1 MNSLLRRVRESVEES
16 INLSRPATILVLLLI
31 VAGLATRIGFLVLHG
46 NRTIGS
52 FSGVGDQERYI
63 ALADS
68 VFQGR
73 GLSYF
78 NHPTALRPPVYPLLL
93 AGSHVIFGHSYPFVV
108 RFLQF
113 LIGIVVAYICLLI
126 AQDLFGKKP
135 LVGLSATAIA
145 LALPSLILI
154 SAELQTEQLA
164 TLLTTLFLMFL
175 IAEIERNESYS
186 VRLGICSGLATL
198 LRFNCAILVVIGAAI
213 CLWSKRSLKEASVL
227 CFVAALIVAPW
238 IVRNAVVFQ
247 GKILFSSHGGINL
260 LEGVLTPDGRAQSGE
275 SERIR
280 AEVGWLHSDI
290 EVNDPHRNLFSSE
303 PQLDR
308 QADLAAIAAWKNLGW
323 KSAVTLSLKKTL
335 RFWFSTDQMIETNSF
350 STLNRRLRA
359 VGVLVYWIVLAFA
372 ITGWCYLYSSSRT
385 VALTLGFYVLFF
397 TLAHLPFVMNT
408 RLRIPFA
415 DPLIAIL
422 AGRGFVASVERIRQS
437 FTREPDL
444 KPNRERDLTSQ
455 MHEPTHIRSKTA
467 AIGRREATNRRGDL
481 GSRGVGRTMVAI

>member
-1 MNSLLRRVRESVEES
+1 
-16 INLSRPATILVLLLI
+16 
-31 VAGLATRIGFLVLHG
+31 
-46 NRTIGS
+46 
-52 FSGVGDQERYI
+52 
-63 ALADS
+63 
-68 VFQGR
+68 
-73 GLSYF
+73 
-78 NHPTALRPPVYPLLL
+78 
-93 AGSHVIFGHSYPFVV
+93 
-108 RFLQF
+108 
-113 LIGIVVAYICLLI
+113 
-126 AQDLFGKKP
+126 
-135 LVGLSATAIA
+135 
-145 LALPSLILI
+145 
-154 SAELQTEQLA
+154 
-164 TLLTTLFLMFL
+164 MFL
-175 IAEIERNESYS
+175 IAEIEGNESYS

-227 CFVAALIVAPW
+227 CFVAALIVSPW

-275 SERIR
+275 TERIR

-308 QADLAAIAAWKNLGW
+308 QADLAAIAAWRNLGW

-335 RFWFSTDQMIETNSF
+335 R
-350 STLNRRLRA
+350 L
-359 VGVLVYWIVLAFA
+359 
-372 ITGWCYLYSSSRT
+372 WCYLYSSSRT

-422 AGRGFVASVERIRQS
+422 AGGGFVASVERIRQS
-437 FTREPDL
+437 CTREPDL
-444 KPNRERDLTSQ
+444 KPNRERDHTSQ
-455 MHEPTHIRSKTA
+455 MQVQVVTVADEIICVYKV
-467 AIGRREATNRRGDL
+467 RRMPNDHSG
-481 GSRGVGRTMVAI
+481 